1 MKKKIILITVILI
14 AVVLLGFAFRPRGGD
29 KIVEVAKVGRQTLVQ
44 RVTASG
50 KLQAKRKADLSATVF
65 GQVVNIAVREGDKV
79 KKGDFL
85 LQIDRTRAA
94 ADAGQYRSAIAMA
107 VAENGSTEA
116 TLDQARRDLARGEE
130 NYRQHIISEAEIQRL
145 RTAVK
150 AQEAALA
157 SGSARIGQARAQMAS
172 ATDSL
177 NKTTIRAPM
186 DGVITRKAVEE
197 GEMAV
202 VGTMNNPGTVLL
214 TVSDMSVLEAELEAS
229 ETDVPQVKVGQPAEI
244 AIDAFP
250 GQKFTGLVTEV
261 GASPWIKTD
270 GSVNTGNI
278 FKVKVELRDP
288 PVGVRPGFTVTA
300 DIETARRENALAIPL
315 QAMVEK
321 PAEMPGPGGKKA
333 GSAAQ
338 SGSSASTP
346 AGSPAEDGPA
356 AREDRVVRAS
366 DKVAE
371 ALGVFIIKNGKVEFV
386 AITTGVHGD
395 LAIEAVSGPT
405 EGQEVITGPFR
416 ILRELKIGDKVKV
429 KKAQSGKG

>member
-1 MKKKIILITVILI
+1 MKKKIVLIPVVLVAVI
-14 AVVLLGFAFRPRGGD
+14 LLGFAFRPRGGD

-44 RVTASG
+44 KVTASG

-65 GQVVNIAVREGDKV
+65 GQVINIAVREGDKV

-94 ADAGQYRSAIAMA
+94 ADAGQFRSAIAMA
-107 VAENGSTEA
+107 VAENASTEA
-116 TLDQARRDLARGEE
+116 NLDQARRELERGED

-150 AQEAALA
+150 SQEAANA
-157 SGSARIGQARAQMAS
+157 SGHARIAQARAQMDS

-229 ETDVPQVKVGQPAEI
+229 ETDVPQVKIGQTAEI

-250 GQKFTGLVTEV
+250 GKKFTGIVTEV

-288 PVGVRPGFTVTA
+288 PAGVRPGFTVTA

-321 PAEMPGPGGKKA
+321 PAEMTAPGGKKG

-338 SGSSASTP
+338 GGSSAS
-346 AGSPAEDGPA
+346 APAEDGPA

-366 DKVAE
+366 DKVVE
-371 ALGVFIIKNGKVEFV
+371 ELGVFVIKNGKVEFV
-386 AITTGVHGD
+386 GVTTGVHGD
-395 LAIEAVSGPT
+395 LAIEATAGPA

-416 ILRELKIGDKVKV
+416 ILRELKIGDRVKI
-429 KKAQSGKG
+429 KKAQSGKS

>member
-1 MKKKIILITVILI
+1 MKKKIILISVILV
-14 AVVLLGFAFRPRGGD
+14 AVVLLVFAFKPRGGD
-29 KIVEVAKVGRQTLVQ
+29 KIVEVAAVGRQTLVQ
-44 RVTASG
+44 KVTASG

-79 KKGDFL
+79 RKGDFL

-94 ADAGQYRSAIAMA
+94 ADAGQFRSAIAMA
-107 VAENGSTEA
+107 VAETASTEA
-116 TLDQARRDLARGEE
+116 NLDQARRDLERGED

-145 RTAVK
+145 RTTVK
-150 AQEAALA
+150 AQQAALD
-157 SGSARIGQARAQMAS
+157 SGRARIQQARAQMDS

-250 GQKFTGLVTEV
+250 GRKFIGIVTEV

-270 GSVNTGNI
+270 GSANTGNI

-288 PVGVRPGFTVTA
+288 PEGVRPGFTVTA

-321 PAEMPGPGGKKA
+321 PAEMAGPGGKKA
-333 GSAAQ
+333 GSGAK
-338 SGSSASTP
+338 SSAASAP
-346 AGSPAEDGPA
+346 RNDGPV
-356 AREDRVVRAS
+356 AREDRVIRAS
-366 DKVAE
+366 DKVIE
-371 ALGVFIIKNGKVEFV
+371 QLGVFIIKNGKVEFV
-386 AITTGVHGD
+386 AVTTGVHGD
-395 LAIEAVSGPT
+395 LAIEATSGPAV
-405 EGQEVITGPFR
+405 GQEVITGPFR
-416 ILRELKIGDKVKV
+416 ILRELKIGDRVKI
-429 KKAQSGKG
+429 KKAQPDKKG